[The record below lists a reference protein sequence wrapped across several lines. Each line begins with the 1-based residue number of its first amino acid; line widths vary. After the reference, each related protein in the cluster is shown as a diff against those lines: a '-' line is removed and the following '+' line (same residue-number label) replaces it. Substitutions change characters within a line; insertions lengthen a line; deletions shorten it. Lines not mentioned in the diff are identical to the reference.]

1 MKLYMVPLAP
11 NPTRVMLYIAE
22 REALGVDLG
31 VEQVVVNPNKGE
43 QKAPEHLARN
53 PFGTLPV
60 LEFEPGRYLIESRVI
75 VDYLEDVV
83 PGPSLFP
90 TDVAE
95 RALVRDLERVIEL
108 RMALPI
114 MRLVHAENSPLG
126 YAPKPALAA
135 ELRDEMSGPLQYL
148 NDLLADERPFL
159 AGSAVSLADCTLAAA
174 LQFARFAKIDVLAG
188 LDRVAQ
194 WDARYREG
202 PAASSVLRW

>member
-43 QKAPEHLARN
+43 QNAPDHLARN

-60 LEFEPGRYLIESRVI
+60 LEFEPSRYLIESRVI
-75 VDYLEDVV
+75 VDYLEDAVA
-83 PGPSLFP
+83 GPSLFP
-90 TDVAE
+90 ADVAE

-126 YAPKPALAA
+126 FAPKPALAA
-135 ELRDEMSGPLQYL
+135 ELREDMQGPLGYL
-148 NDLLADERPFL
+148 NDLLGDERPFL
-159 AGSAVSLADCTLAAA
+159 AGHAVSLADCTLAAA
-174 LQFARFAKIDVLAG
+174 LQFARFAKIDVLET
-188 LDRVAQ
+188 LDRLQQ
-194 WDARYREG
+194 WDARYRER
-202 PAASSVLRW
+202 AAPGSVLRW

>member
-43 QKAPEHLARN
+43 QNAPDHLARN

-60 LEFEPGRYLIESRVI
+60 LEFEPSRYLIESRVI
-75 VDYLEDVV
+75 VDYLEDAVA
-83 PGPSLFP
+83 GPSLFP
-90 TDVAE
+90 ADVAE

-126 YAPKPALAA
+126 FAPKPALAA
-135 ELRDEMSGPLQYL
+135 ELRENMQGPLRFL
-148 NDLLADERPFL
+148 NDLLGDERPFL
-159 AGSAVSLADCTLAAA
+159 AGNAVSLADCTLAAA
-174 LQFARFAKIDVLAG
+174 LQFARFAKIDVLET
-188 LDRVAQ
+188 LDRLQQ
-194 WDARYREG
+194 WDARYRER
-202 PAASSVLRW
+202 AAPGSVLRW

>member
-43 QKAPEHLARN
+43 QRAPEHLARN

-75 VDYLEDVV
+75 VDYLEDAV

-126 YAPKPALAA
+126 YAPKPALASD
-135 ELRDEMSGPLQYL
+135 LREEMSQPLQYL
-148 NDLLADERPFL
+148 NNLLADERPFL

-174 LQFARFAKIDVLAG
+174 LQFARFAKIDVLPG
-188 LDRVAQ
+188 LDRVAH

-202 PAASSVLRW
+202 APASRVLRW